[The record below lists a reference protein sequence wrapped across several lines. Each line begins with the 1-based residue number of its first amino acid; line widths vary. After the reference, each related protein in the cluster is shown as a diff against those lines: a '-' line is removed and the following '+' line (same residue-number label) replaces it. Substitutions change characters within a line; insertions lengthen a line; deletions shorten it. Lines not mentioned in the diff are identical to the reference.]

1 MLVLLP
7 DISHI
12 PFLALSSVMLVLCYK
27 RTHYKDWLNPCSYL
41 LLDTEVMQRASLIS
55 PYFDWE
61 NIKINYETLFTISS
75 TKIVFSI
82 QG

>member
-1 MLVLLP
+1 MGPKSTHQPDLVNGKCHF
-7 DISHI
+7 I
-12 PFLALSSVMLVLCYK
+12 LSKKFYK
-27 RTHYKDWLNPCSYL
+27 YRSDAGSF
-41 LLDTEVMQRASLIS
+41 S

-75 TKIVFSI
+75 LKIVFSI